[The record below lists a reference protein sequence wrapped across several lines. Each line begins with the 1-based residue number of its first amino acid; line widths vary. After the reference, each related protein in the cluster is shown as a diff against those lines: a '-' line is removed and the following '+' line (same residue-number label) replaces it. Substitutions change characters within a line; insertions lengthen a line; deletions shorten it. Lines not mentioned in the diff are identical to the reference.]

1 MIMNDKPATLR
12 LLLCELHSFLRA
24 EVKNYVFPSPDA
36 APPDAAPPDTVWQD
50 CRVYLHGL
58 PEEQDDTVYPFV
70 LIRWLGGDVESDES
84 GATHVRD
91 TVALVLG
98 IHSPRAHAEAGL
110 LLAELVDSLRR
121 SLWRNPP
128 LAHRFSLVE
137 PLRVTTPKLQQQVHR
152 FHMATVETVWE
163 YLWPPKTL
171 AQAGMSQ
178 IRGGGTRADS
188 YAMPD
193 LAGQQTI

>member
-1 MIMNDKPATLR
+1 MTMTARPATLR
-12 LLLCELHSFLRA
+12 LLLCELHSFLSA
-24 EVKNYVFPSPDA
+24 EVKNYAFPSPDA
-36 APPDAAPPDTVWQD
+36 AWQD

-84 GATHVRD
+84 GATHARD

-121 SLWRNPP
+121 SLWRIP
-128 LAHRFSLVE
+128 LLADRFSLVE
-137 PLRVTTPKLQQQVHR
+137 PLRVTTPKLQQQVHL
-152 FHMATVETVWE
+152 FHMATVETVWD

-178 IRGGGTRADS
+178 QTANHAGGTHA
-188 YAMPD
+188 
-193 LAGQQTI
+193 

>member
-1 MIMNDKPATLR
+1 MTMNDKPATLR
-12 LLLCELHSFLRA
+12 LLLCELHSFLSA
-24 EVKNYVFPSPDA
+24 EVKNYAFPSPDA
-36 APPDAAPPDTVWQD
+36 AWQD

-58 PEEQDDTVYPFV
+58 PERQDDTVYPFV

-84 GATHVRD
+84 GASHVRD

-121 SLWRNPP
+121 SLWRNLL
-128 LAHRFSLVE
+128 LADRFSLVE
-137 PLRVTTPKLQQQVHR
+137 PLRVTTPGLQQQQVHL
-152 FHMATVETVWE
+152 FHMATLETVWE
-163 YLWPPKTL
+163 YAWPPKTL

-178 IRGGGTRADS
+178 IKGGRTRADAYS
-188 YAMPD
+188 MPD
-193 LAGQQTI
+193 FMPTM

>member
-1 MIMNDKPATLR
+1 MTMTARPATLR
-12 LLLCELHSFLRA
+12 LLLCELHSFLSA
-24 EVKNYVFPSPDA
+24 EVKNYGFPSPDA
-36 APPDAAPPDTVWQD
+36 AAPDAPWRD

-70 LIRWLGGDVESDES
+70 LIRWMGGDVDCDES

-98 IHSPRAHAEAGL
+98 IHSPRAQAEAGL

-121 SLWRNPP
+121 SLWRNPL
-128 LAHRFSLVE
+128 LAARFSLVE
-137 PLRVTTPKLQQQVHR
+137 PLRVTTPKLQQQQVHL
-152 FHMATVETVWE
+152 FHMATVETVWD

-178 IRGGGTRADS
+178 QTANHAGGTHA
-188 YAMPD
+188 
-193 LAGQQTI
+193 